1 MPDSRHHRG
10 PHPEDGRLFGTA
22 ESQRILRLAAGDLAW
37 LLGRHYAPEAALT
50 LVGNRYQLRQRQRH
64 ALRRAVAAPAVA
76 RMRQARRVGP
86 EALTGAALQVDALNQ
101 LITIEVA
108 LAGGVL
114 LHGHDGALRDLASVH
129 GTYRTVEETTMA
141 LQALG
146 TYLAPL
152 RIKEVTFF
160 IDAQVSNSGRLAG
173 IMRTLAAAHGWPWQA
188 ILVPSADTVLRQTA
202 EIIATSDGSIL
213 DHAVRWFG
221 LAAAVVSCVAPHA
234 WYVDFDSPPPTVC

>member
-10 PHPEDGRLFGTA
+10 PHPEDARLFGSA

-50 LVGNRYQLRQRQRH
+50 LVGNRYQLRLRQRH

-76 RMRQARRVGP
+76 RARQARQVGS
-86 EALTGAALQVDALNQ
+86 EALAGASLQVDALNQ

-114 LHGHDGALRDLASVH
+114 LRGHDGALRDLASVH
-129 GTYRTVEETTMA
+129 GTYRTVEETTLA

-146 TYLAPL
+146 TWLAPL
-152 RIKEVTFF
+152 ALKEVAFF
-160 IDAQVSNSGRLAG
+160 SDAQVSNSGRLAG
-173 IMRTLAAAHGWPWQA
+173 LMRTLAATHGWSWQA
-188 ILVPSADTVLRQTA
+188 ILVPSADTLLRQTP
-202 EIIATSDGSIL
+202 EVVATSDSSIL
-213 DHAVRWFG
+213 DHAARWFG
-221 LAAAVVSCVAPHA
+221 LAAAVVSCVAPQA
-234 WYVDFDSPPPTVC
+234 WYV